1 MTMTLKRRTAIVA
14 AAAVLLVLAIAAYA
28 FRGDILRTWL
38 DPQQPYQTY
47 RPPPAPDYARREAWA
62 LMPAEPV
69 NWTMSDPPADVFFIH
84 PTTYAGGRHW
94 NGPIDD
100 KGADSI
106 LTHVMLP
113 NYAGPFLRVGRV
125 FAPRYR
131 QASLYTSMTLRDDAR
146 EARQFA
152 YRDVK
157 AAFDAFVARYNGGRP
172 IIIAGVEQ
180 GGELA
185 ARLAADAVADPKI
198 KARLVAVY
206 ATRAI
211 APVPGPG
218 AALPACAKREQ
229 AGCIFA
235 FANVPVGE
243 DAAAVRTL
251 NRALVWGADGRLE
264 ELGARP
270 ALCVN
275 PLTGG
280 TGDALAPAELNLGAA
295 NATGLE
301 WGVRPG
307 FLPRQLSAQCV
318 TGLLRLSQPSSPSLR
333 REGGWAARRMAPN
346 FNPFFADIEAD
357 AKARVA
363 VLLRSP
369 DYVPVSPPIGN
380 AIVVRNA
387 PIHRID

>member
-1 MTMTLKRRTAIVA
+1 MTLKRRTAII
-14 AAAVLLVLAIAAYA
+14 AAAVLVVLAVAGFA
-28 FRGDILRTWL
+28 FRGDILRSWL

-47 RPPPAPDYARREAWA
+47 RPPPAPDYARRGAWA

-69 NWTMSDPPADVFFIH
+69 NWTLSDPSADVFFIH

-94 NGPIDD
+94 NAPIDD
-100 KGADSI
+100 KGADRI
-106 LTHVMLP
+106 LNRVMLP

-131 QASLYTSMTLRDDAR
+131 QASLYTWMTLRDDAR

-157 AAFDAFVARYNGGRP
+157 AAFDAFVSRYNGGRP

-185 ARLAADAVADPKI
+185 ARLATDAAADPKI

-206 ATRAI
+206 AMRAI
-211 APVPGPG
+211 VPAPRPQ
-218 AALPACAKREQ
+218 ALLPACGQRDQ
-229 AGCIFA
+229 ARCIVA

-243 DAAAVRTL
+243 DAKAVRTL

-264 ELGARP
+264 ELGTRP

-275 PLTGG
+275 PLTGA
-280 TGDALAPAELNLGAA
+280 TGEAQAPAEMNLGAA

-307 FLPRQLSAQCV
+307 FLPRQVSAQCMN
-318 TGLLRLSQPSSPSLR
+318 GLLRASLPASQSLR
-333 REGGWAARRMAPN
+333 REGGWAERQMAPN
-346 FNPFFADIEAD
+346 FNPFFADTEAD
-357 AKARVA
+357 AKARVG
-363 VLLRSP
+363 VLIHSP
-369 DYVPVSPPIGN
+369 EYVPVSPPIGN

>member
-1 MTMTLKRRTAIVA
+1 MTLKRRTAII
-14 AAAVLLVLAIAAYA
+14 AAAVLVVLAVAGFA

-47 RPPPAPDYARREAWA
+47 RPPPAPDYARKEAWA
-62 LMPAEPV
+62 LLPAEPV
-69 NWTMSDPPADVFFIH
+69 NWTLADPPADVFFIH

-100 KGADSI
+100 KGADLI

-157 AAFDAFVARYNGGRP
+157 TAFDAFVSRYNGGRP

-185 ARLAADAVADPKI
+185 ARLAADAAADPKI

-206 ATRAI
+206 AMRAVVP
-211 APVPGPG
+211 APGPQ
-218 AALPACAKREQ
+218 APLPACGQRDQ
-229 AGCIFA
+229 ARCLFA

-243 DAAAVRTL
+243 DAVAVRTL

-264 ELGARP
+264 ELGQRP

-280 TGDALAPAELNLGAA
+280 TGTAQAPVEMNLGAA

-301 WGVRPG
+301 WGVWPG
-307 FLPRQLSAQCV
+307 VLPRQVSAQCV
-318 TGLLRLSQPSSPSLR
+318 TGLLRLSPPPSPSLR
-333 REGGWAARRMAPN
+333 REGGWAQRRMAPN
-346 FNPFFADIEAD
+346 FNLFFADIEAD
-357 AKARVA
+357 AKARVV
-363 VLLRSP
+363 VLIHSP
-369 DYVPVSPPIGN
+369 DYVPSSPPIGN
-380 AIVVRNA
+380 AIVVRDS
-387 PIHRID
+387 PIHRIN